1 MTPTESTYPSMRKFG
16 TGILVACGLTA
27 LGIATVKHS
36 ARSREAGARAK
47 ALAEGP
53 LVKVQPL
60 ALSSGERKLTLQG
73 EALPYASTTLYAK
86 VSGFLRTMAV
96 DKGDR
101 VRAGQ
106 VMGILQSPE
115 VEQDYVALKADADT
129 KRANARRAAA
139 LGKDQLL
146 SARDVEQAESD
157 ARVAEAKLAS
167 QATLKGY
174 QVLRAPFDGVVTARF
189 ADPGA
194 LVQNAANGASGA
206 QPLVTVAQIQKLR
219 VNLYLDQRI
228 AGAVKVG
235 TPVALSP
242 ADRPDLVVPAKV
254 TRLSG
259 ALDVRTRT
267 MLAEV
272 ELDNRK
278 GDFLPGGF
286 IAATLALK
294 VPPRLELP
302 VEALVMK
309 GDKAFA
315 ATLGP
320 DGRVA
325 LKPVQVGAEEAG
337 RLPVSSGLQAG
348 EKVILNP
355 GDAAKDGAKVRVAAS

>member
-1 MTPTESTYPSMRKFG
+1 MSTSPSTYPSMRKAG
-16 TGILVACGLTA
+16 YGVLAACALVALGLA
-27 LGIATVKHS
+27 AMKS
-36 ARSREAGARAK
+36 SNRSKEAEARAK
-47 ALAEGP
+47 ALADGP
-53 LVKVQPL
+53 LVKVQTL
-60 ALSSGERKLTLQG
+60 TLSSGDRKITLQA

-106 VMGILQSPE
+106 VMGVLQSPE
-115 VEQDYVALKADADT
+115 VEQDWAALQADAEN
-129 KRANARRAAA
+129 KRANARRAES

-146 SARDVEQAESD
+146 SAREVEQALSD

-174 QVLRAPFDGVVTARF
+174 QILRAPFDGVVTARF

-206 QPLVTVAQIQKLR
+206 QPLVTVAQIQRLR
-219 VNLYLDQRI
+219 VNLYLDQRY
-228 AGAVKVG
+228 AAVVKVG
-235 TPVALSP
+235 TPVLLSP
-242 ADRPDLVVPAKV
+242 TERPELAVQAKV
-254 TRLSG
+254 TRMSG

-267 MLAEV
+267 MLAEI

-278 GDFLPGGF
+278 GEFLPGGF
-286 IAATLALK
+286 MTATLSLK

-302 VEALVMK
+302 VEALVVR

-315 ATLGP
+315 AVLGP
-320 DGRVA
+320 DGKVQM
-325 LKPVQVGAEEAG
+325 KSIQVGSEEAG
-337 RLPVSSGLQAG
+337 RLPVSAGLQPG
-348 EKVILNP
+348 DKVLLNP
-355 GDAAKDGAKVRVAAS
+355 GDAAQDGAKIRIAQ